1 MTILCNGL
9 TPLQPP
15 LNVELTDE
23 KFSISNES
31 NEMLLKTAS
40 FTFADGSTSNT
51 ELSSSR
57 LTSSDQTV
65 HVMAPRVKCVTK
77 RQISSFISERGGTSI
92 PRGIMDWVRLYLN
105 QCGQWSHLKLEY
117 EAGKIHK
124 VCMWLE
130 KALNGDLDAAKAV
143 TSTQRSV
150 VDVADHSLSQGS
162 RFTGNGLSLGAQLF
176 LLELH
181 FDVLLQQPIRGK
193 MRCKLKR
200 LVEIQ
205 LAETQKLLFSFG
217 WLEDSEDALYRPT
230 EDEFLRLLWLMARM
244 YERCGKSQI
253 AQYYFT
259 KCREKFLGFNED
271 DDRSNHCNFRIDLT
285 NLKADSEITLG
296 ILDEKIL
303 GLRYSDVCAEAR
315 RLFDSGDH
323 DHVVSVLLGHFFP
336 CKQVPRMTD
345 FLNEFEA
352 DEDKLLVH
360 DKSTNF
366 FEMVLQSLEQ
376 SSKFSDEDT
385 TLFLLTTLYYV
396 IDFLNGV
403 AIKKESTLS
412 ETSPDEA
419 YTNALVAMEFLL
431 ARLTQKQSEHFTNPD
446 HRLLL
451 CGLCVKCLQPSILF
465 CFDSPNNV
473 LSMICVVLEAD
484 NDNTHGL
491 CDGGDRLQRMIGVDA
506 MGRLLYIIR
515 SLPNEEYQK
524 LFTLVPHV
532 AKKKQPRRD
541 RIRVIIVELL
551 RFLNR
556 AFRDHG
562 EIALSFPLSKRS
574 TLMTLC
580 SILMKKEKEIVAQ
593 SDGKTP
599 RQLF

>member
-1 MTILCNGL
+1 M
-9 TPLQPP
+9 
-15 LNVELTDE
+15 
-23 KFSISNES
+23 
-31 NEMLLKTAS
+31 
-40 FTFADGSTSNT
+40 
-51 ELSSSR
+51 
-57 LTSSDQTV
+57 
-65 HVMAPRVKCVTK
+65 
-77 RQISSFISERGGTSI
+77 
-92 PRGIMDWVRLYLN
+92 
-105 QCGQWSHLKLEY
+105 
-117 EAGKIHK
+117 
-124 VCMWLE
+124 
-130 KALNGDLDAAKAV
+130 
-143 TSTQRSV
+143 
-150 VDVADHSLSQGS
+150 
-162 RFTGNGLSLGAQLF
+162 
-176 LLELH
+176 
-181 FDVLLQQPIRGK
+181 
-193 MRCKLKR
+193 
-200 LVEIQ
+200 
-205 LAETQKLLFSFG
+205 
-217 WLEDSEDALYRPT
+217 
-230 EDEFLRLLWLMARM
+230 
-244 YERCGKSQI
+244 
-253 AQYYFT
+253 
-259 KCREKFLGFNED
+259 
-271 DDRSNHCNFRIDLT
+271 
-285 NLKADSEITLG
+285 
-296 ILDEKIL
+296 
-303 GLRYSDVCAEAR
+303 
-315 RLFDSGDH
+315 
-323 DHVVSVLLGHFFP
+323 SVLLGHFFS

-360 DKSTNF
+360 GKSTKF
-366 FEMVLQSLEQ
+366 LEMVLQSLEQ

-403 AIKKESTLS
+403 AIKKESTSS
-412 ETSPDEA
+412 ETSPNEA

-580 SILMKKEKEIVAQ
+580 SILMKEEEEIVAQ

-599 RQLF
+599 RQLFGNGAVLFLQLYESCFRPDPTTMPTQLVELMHLLHQRPGKYGICDLAYFSDAGSAADPRKISCFLEACTVLLSKFVQKASILDNEKRTKKSDEESYNEADKEESVREDEYLFQMEACQCYGCLYDVQILIECEDHKTGTTFASLQDGKLSTKHGNAMRLLCFAVLILLATKVKNNSQKKERLKLLYTVRDALADSSVSALSAQPAAVSPLLEAYLAPRGLLQEEIALPCPFDANDTTRESR